1 MNRLKAGIGE
11 FNMRLLTI
19 SLPDYLYKKLAQQA
33 KVSETSLEE
42 LVLFQLKRDEAKGAA
57 LTFLQKRA
65 GRCLTVREPILKQ
78 STPPTWVVPIFTNVA
93 PPVEVGEIFV
103 DANTGEVL
111 STEVDVTEMIKKGHV
126 SFGFKSLA
134 VEKQER
140 LAELLAL
147 NNEKV
152 LASEA
157 KKEMGVLL
165 AEEQALQIQNLETL
179 ERRLLS

>member
-1 MNRLKAGIGE
+1 
-11 FNMRLLTI
+11 MRPLTI
-19 SLPDYLYKKLAQQA
+19 SLPDYLYEKLAQQA

-42 LVLFQLKRDEAKGAA
+42 LVLFQLKRDEARDAA
-57 LTFLQKRA
+57 LSLLQKRA
-65 GRCLTVREPILKQ
+65 GRCLTAREPTLKG
-78 STPPTWVVPIFTNVA
+78 STPPIWVVPTFTNVA
-93 PPVEVGEIFV
+93 PPVRVGEILV

-111 STEVDVTEMIKKGHV
+111 STEMDVAEMIEKGHV
-126 SFGFKSLA
+126 SFGFESLA

-152 LASEA
+152 LESEA
-157 KKEMGVLL
+157 KKEMEALL